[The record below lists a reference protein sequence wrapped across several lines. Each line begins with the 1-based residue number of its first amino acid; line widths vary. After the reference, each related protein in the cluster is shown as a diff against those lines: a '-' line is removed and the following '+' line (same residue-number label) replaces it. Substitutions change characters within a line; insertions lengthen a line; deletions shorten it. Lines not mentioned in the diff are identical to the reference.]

1 MSATTATT
9 PAPAAAPEVAAPG
22 IDSSL
27 FRVQKTMD
35 GLKAKTAKLLEEN
48 QKLKQ
53 QLAEQRTRGSRIRS
67 IPKKPPSD
75 ATGGTA

>member
-1 MSATTATT
+1 MSSTT
-9 PAPAAAPEVAAPG
+9 PTSAPAVDAAAPAAG

-27 FRVQKTMD
+27 LKAQKTLD
-35 GLKAKTAKLLEEN
+35 GLKAKNAKLQDEN
-48 QKLKQ
+48 AKLKQ

-75 ATGGTA
+75 ATGGAA